1 MFNLFKKKDGGAKE
15 LKAPCSGK
23 VIPITEVKDDVF
35 SSCMLGKG
43 IAVQPADDMTTV
55 VAPVDGEISV
65 TMEGTN
71 HAVGIK
77 VREGFDLLIHI
88 GIDTVSLNGEGF
100 TSSVQM
106 GQKVKAG
113 DKLIVFDKKF
123 VESKNLCP
131 DVILIALD
139 NPELPALDYKTGM
152 DAVGGE
158 TVVAAW

>member
-1 MFNLFKKKDGGAKE
+1 MFGFFKKKAVAKE
-15 LKAPCSGK
+15 LKAMVNGE
-23 VIPITEVKDDVF
+23 VISVTEVKDDVF

-43 IAVQPADDMTTV
+43 IAIHPADGTV

-77 VREGFDLLIHI
+77 VAEGFDLLIHI

-100 TSSVQM
+100 TSYIKM

-113 DKLIVFDKKF
+113 DKLITFDKAL
-123 VESKNLCP
+123 VESKGLCA

-139 NPELPALDYKTGM
+139 NPALPELSYTTGM
-152 DAVGGE
+152 TAVAGE
-158 TVVAAW
+158 TTVATW

>member
-1 MFNLFKKKDGGAKE
+1 MFEFLKKKKQPTE
-15 LKAPCSGK
+15 LKAMVNGE
-23 VIPITEVKDDVF
+23 VISVTEVKDDVF

-43 IAVQPADDMTTV
+43 IAIHPTDGTV

-77 VREGFDLLIHI
+77 VAEGFDLLIHI

-100 TSSVQM
+100 TSYIKM

-113 DKLIVFDKKF
+113 EKLITFDKAL
-123 VESKNLCP
+123 VESKNLCS

-139 NPELPALDYKTGM
+139 NPALPPLTFQTGM
-152 DAVGGE
+152 TASAGE
-158 TVVAAW
+158 TVVATW